1 MRLDDFQDGL
11 QRFSSVKSVEEIT
24 GLCDSYCKLFGFDTF
39 VYALRVP
46 EYFAHSKLVIV
57 DGYPS
62 SWVNHYFE
70 RSFYDA
76 DPVMEHCLKHIVPIE
91 WCNIRVEEGSTQELM
106 MNEAGEFGL
115 KSGVTMPIHS
125 PHGELGVLSFALD
138 RFEPA
143 AKDTTRYAMPYIQLL
158 ASYMHEALR
167 RISGLDSGSK
177 EQPPLSAREKECLKW
192 AADGKSAW
200 EIGNILHIS
209 ERTVNFHL
217 NNIVQKL
224 GVTNRQHAVAKA
236 TLKGIIQPTP
246 SNTCQIL
253 Q

>member
-1 MRLDDFQDGL
+1 MKLDDFQDGL
-11 QRFSSVKSVEEIT
+11 QRFSEVLSVEEIT
-24 GLCDSYCKLFGFDTF
+24 TLCDSYCKFFGFDTF

-46 EYFAHSKLVIV
+46 EYFASSKLVVV

-70 RSFYDA
+70 RSFYEI
-76 DPVMEHCLKHIVPIE
+76 DPVMEYSSKHIVPIE
-91 WCNIRVEEGSTQELM
+91 WHNLRIDKDSRQKDM
-106 MNEAGEFGL
+106 MNEARAFGV

-138 RFEPA
+138 RDAPYSNEV
-143 AKDTTRYAMPYIQLL
+143 TSYSMPYIQLL
-158 ASYMHEALR
+158 ASYTHEALR
-167 RISGLDSGSK
+167 RICGLVDGDDG
-177 EQPPLSAREKECLKW
+177 QYLTQREKECLKW

-200 EIGNILHIS
+200 EIGNILNIS

-224 GVTNRQHAVAKA
+224 GVSNRQHAVAKA
-236 TLKGIIQPTP
+236 TLKGIIQPNP
-246 SNTCQIL
+246 SNTCHIL

>member
-11 QRFSSVKSVEEIT
+11 QRFSDVKSVEEIT
-24 GLCDSYCKLFGFDTF
+24 SLCDGYCKFFGFDTF

-46 EYFAHSKLVIV
+46 EYFASSKLVIV

-62 SWVNHYFE
+62 SWVKHYFE
-70 RSFYDA
+70 HSFYDV
-76 DPVMEHCLKHIVPIE
+76 DPVMEYSSKHIVPVE
-91 WCNIRVEEGSTQELM
+91 WRNLCIDDNSTQKVM
-106 MNEAGEFGL
+106 MNEARAFGI

-138 RFEPA
+138 MDAPRANEV
-143 AKDTTRYAMPYIQLL
+143 TSYSIPYIQLL
-158 ASYMHEALR
+158 ASYTHEALR
-167 RISGLDSGSK
+167 RICGLMDEGDGDV
-177 EQPPLSAREKECLKW
+177 LTVREKECLKW

-209 ERTVNFHL
+209 DRTVNFHL

-236 TLKGIIQPTP
+236 TLKGIIQPNP
-246 SNTCQIL
+246 SNSCQIL

>member
-11 QRFSSVKSVEEIT
+11 QRFSNVKSVEEIT
-24 GLCDSYCKLFGFDTF
+24 ALCENYCNLFGFDTF

-46 EYFAHSKLVIV
+46 EYFASSKLVIV
-57 DGYPS
+57 DGYPA

-70 RSFYDA
+70 CSFYDI
-76 DPVMEHCLKHIVPIE
+76 DPVMEYSKKHIIPIE
-91 WCNIRVEEGSTQELM
+91 WRNLRIDNGSMQETM
-106 MNEAGEFGL
+106 MNEARAFGV

-138 RFEPA
+138 RDAPHANEI
-143 AKDTTRYAMPYIQLL
+143 TTHSMPYIQLL
-158 ASYMHEALR
+158 ASHTHEALR
-167 RISGLDSGSK
+167 RICGLVDGDG
-177 EQPPLSAREKECLKW
+177 QPLTQREKECLKW

-200 EIGNILHIS
+200 EIGSILHIS

-236 TLKGIIQPTP
+236 TLRGIIQPNP